1 MPARKS
7 TPFLDERW
15 RQKIQAS
22 MLINRLTDHAAGR
35 NEMTATQVRA
45 AEILLKKIL
54 PDLAAVECSGE
65 TTVKYV
71 PFILAALECCQH
83 HGLEGVWQ
91 RGSIS
96 VDRCQA
102 ALICRSKSIV

>member
-1 MPARKS
+1 MAARKS

-54 PDLAAVECSGE
+54 PDLAAVEYSGE
-65 TTVKYV
+65 TSVKYEV
-71 PFILAALECCQH
+71 SSEPMTAEQWKAEAEAEYSRPLLEAAKK
-83 HGLEGVWQ
+83 V
-91 RGSIS
+91 
-96 VDRCQA
+96 
-102 ALICRSKSIV
+102 ALS

>member
-1 MPARKS
+1 MAARKS

-15 RQKIQAS
+15 RKKIQAS

-54 PDLAAVECSGE
+54 PDLAAVECSE
-65 TTVKYV
+65 TTVKYEISSE
-71 PFILAALECCQH
+71 PMTAEEWKREIEREYPQPLLEAAKK
-83 HGLEGVWQ
+83 V
-91 RGSIS
+91 
-96 VDRCQA
+96 
-102 ALICRSKSIV
+102 ALS